1 MTNTL
6 LTGTIN
12 KLELMFMKHYA
23 PNICE
28 PSIEVI
34 IKMGVQLG
42 EGGQGFGGGG
52 QDGCERR
59 SEVIVKIQKKIG
71 GGGGSGQG
79 GCERVGVSG
88 WGGRVDV
95 NVELEFF

>member
-1 MTNTL
+1 MTKTL

-23 PNICE
+23 PNRYA

-34 IKMGVQLG
+34 IKMGVQWG
-42 EGGQGFGGGG
+42 ECGQGLGGGG

-59 SEVIVKIQKKIG
+59 SEVIVNIQKKSGEG
-71 GGGGSGQG
+71 GF
-79 GCERVGVSG
+79 RSG
-88 WGGRVDV
+88 WM
-95 NVELEFF
+95 